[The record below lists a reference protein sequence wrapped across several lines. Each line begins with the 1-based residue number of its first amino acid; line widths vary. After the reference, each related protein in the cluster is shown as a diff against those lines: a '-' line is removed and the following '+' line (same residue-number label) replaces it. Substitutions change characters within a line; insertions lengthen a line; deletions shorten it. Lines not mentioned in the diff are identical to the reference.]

1 WQKNVTYAKVTFNSN
16 GGTGNMAEQ
25 SFTVGVSQ
33 KLSVNTF
40 TRSGYTFVGWNSS
53 ADGSGRSYSNEQTL
67 TFSDETSL
75 TLYAQW
81 QKNVTYA
88 KVTFNSNGGTG
99 SMSNQIFTAGVSQNL
114 QANTFA
120 RADYTF
126 IGWNTRADGSG
137 TSYADKQSLTLT
149 EAVPLTLYALW
160 QKNVTYAKVTFNSN
174 GGTGNMAE
182 QSFTVGVSQKLSA
195 NIFTRSGYTFVG
207 WNSSADG
214 SGTNYSNEQTLTFSD
229 ETPLTLYAQWQK
241 NIAKTEVSFASNG
254 GSGNMPVQ
262 IFTEGESQNLF
273 ANTFIRNGY
282 NFTGWNT
289 KTDGSGTNYTDKQS
303 LTLSGETTSLT
314 LYAQWQKNVTYAKV
328 TFNSNGG
335 TGNMA
340 EQSFTVGVSQNL
352 QANIFTRADY
362 TFIGWNSSADG
373 SGTNYS
379 NEQTLT
385 FSEETSL
392 TLYAQWQKTEVAS
405 YFLVPNLD
413 TLNLYKDSNT
423 IVKEDL
429 LGESVTLEE
438 CFGQVADEDGN
449 LYFSYKNEDEVI
461 IAKYANA
468 NVSEI
473 IRKDGYIYNVRLSYY
488 DSKLYVSLDNIINVV
503 ENGELKEIYEATEI
517 INAFIVDNG
526 YIYFAV
532 QNFNEN
538 NNEIYKI
545 TVAGGN
551 EVLYKSINCGE
562 HNSFIS
568 DMTVINGN
576 LYLLQLECAADFPN
590 LYYPEYWRGSL
601 VRVRSSQQEKFALS
615 SSDFGTE
622 TSFYSPLRFL
632 AVRKN
637 ELLIMDDGFVVEDWE
652 VIQKNRVATFD
663 LEEEQIDFS
672 DMTEGMLYKFTG
684 SL

>member
-1 WQKNVTYAKVTFNSN
+1 MKNKIISLFLLLILFSCSDLFDLYQFQNIAIIFNSN
-16 GGTGNMAEQ
+16 GG
-25 SFTVGVSQ
+25 F
-33 KLSVNTF
+33 
-40 TRSGYTFVGWNSS
+40 
-53 ADGSGRSYSNEQTL
+53 
-67 TFSDETSL
+67 
-75 TLYAQW
+75 
-81 QKNVTYA
+81 
-88 KVTFNSNGGTG
+88 G

-120 RADYTF
+120 RADYTFTGWNTKSDGSGTSYTDKQSLTLSGETTSLTLYAQWQKNIVKTEISFASNGGTGTMSAQIFTEGESQNLFANTFIRNGYNF

-149 EAVPLTLYALW
+149 EAVPLTLYAQW
-160 QKNVTYAKVTFNSN
+160 YQ
-174 GGTGNMAE
+174 AE
-182 QSFTVGVSQKLSA
+182 
-195 NIFTRSGYTFVG
+195 I
-207 WNSSADG
+207 
-214 SGTNYSNEQTLTFSD
+214 
-229 ETPLTLYAQWQK
+229 
-241 NIAKTEVSFASNG
+241 
-254 GSGNMPVQ
+254 
-262 IFTEGESQNLF
+262 
-273 ANTFIRNGY
+273 
-282 NFTGWNT
+282 
-289 KTDGSGTNYTDKQS
+289 
-303 LTLSGETTSLT
+303 
-314 LYAQWQKNVTYAKV
+314 
-328 TFNSNGG
+328 
-335 TGNMA
+335 
-340 EQSFTVGVSQNL
+340 
-352 QANIFTRADY
+352 
-362 TFIGWNSSADG
+362 
-373 SGTNYS
+373 
-379 NEQTLT
+379 
-385 FSEETSL
+385 
-392 TLYAQWQKTEVAS
+392 AS
-405 YFLVPNLD
+405 YFLIPNLD

-438 CFGQVADEDGN
+438 CFDQVADEDGN

-551 EVLYKSINCGE
+551 KVPYCSIDCDKD
-562 HNSFIS
+562 NSFIS
-568 DMTVINGN
+568 DMTIINGD
-576 LYLLQLECAADFPN
+576 LYLLQAECPADFPN

-601 VRVRSSQQEKFALS
+601 VRVRSSQMQNFALS
-615 SSDFGTE
+615 SSSFGTE
-622 TSFYSPLRFL
+622 TSFYCPLRFL

-637 ELLIMDDGFVVEDWE
+637 DLLIMDDGFVVEDWE

>member
-1 WQKNVTYAKVTFNSN
+1 MKNKIISLFLLLMLFSCSDLFDLYQLQNISITFNSN
-16 GGTGNMAEQ
+16 GG
-25 SFTVGVSQ
+25 S
-33 KLSVNTF
+33 
-40 TRSGYTFVGWNSS
+40 
-53 ADGSGRSYSNEQTL
+53 
-67 TFSDETSL
+67 
-75 TLYAQW
+75 
-81 QKNVTYA
+81 
-88 KVTFNSNGGTG
+88 G
-99 SMSNQIFTAGVSQNL
+99 SMSNQIFTAGVSQKLSANTFIRNGYNFTGWNTKTDGSGTNYTDKQSLTLTEVVPLTLYAQWEQMVTNVEVIFDSNGGSGSMSNQVFTAGVSQNL
-114 QANTFA
+114 QANIFT

-137 TSYADKQSLTLT
+137 TSYADKQSLTLSK
-149 EAVPLTLYALW
+149 EDSLTLYAQW
-160 QKNVTYAKVTFNSN
+160 EQIVTNVVITFNSN
-174 GGTGNMAE
+174 GGSGSMSN
-182 QSFTVGVSQKLSA
+182 QIFTAGVSQNLS
-195 NIFTRSGYTFVG
+195 
-207 WNSSADG
+207 
-214 SGTNYSNEQTLTFSD
+214 
-229 ETPLTLYAQWQK
+229 
-241 NIAKTEVSFASNG
+241 
-254 GSGNMPVQ
+254 
-262 IFTEGESQNLF
+262 

-340 EQSFTVGVSQNL
+340 EQSFTVGVSQKLSVNT
-352 QANIFTRADY
+352 FTRSGY
-362 TFIGWNSSADG
+362 TFVGWNISADG

-379 NEQTLT
+379 NEESLTLND
-385 FSEETSL
+385 ETPL
-392 TLYAQWQKTEVAS
+392 TLYAQWYQAEIAS
-405 YFLVPNLD
+405 YFLIPNLD

-438 CFGQVADEDGN
+438 CFDQVADEDGN

-503 ENGELKEIYEATEI
+503 ENGELKEIYEATET
-517 INAFIVDNG
+517 INAFAIDG
-526 YIYFAV
+526 EYIYFAV

-538 NNEIYKI
+538 TNEIYKI

-551 EVLYKSINCGE
+551 KVPYCSIDCDKD
-562 HNSFIS
+562 NSFIS

-576 LYLLQLECAADFPN
+576 LYLLQAECPADFPN

-601 VRVRSSQQEKFALS
+601 VRVGSSQQEKFALS

-622 TSFYSPLRFL
+622 TSFYCPLRFL

-637 ELLIMDDGFVVEDWE
+637 DLLIMDDGFVVEDWE

>member
-1 WQKNVTYAKVTFNSN
+1 
-16 GGTGNMAEQ
+16 MAEQ

-53 ADGSGRSYSNEQTL
+53 ADGSGRSYSNEE
-67 TFSDETSL
+67 S
-75 TLYAQW
+75 
-81 QKNVTYA
+81 
-88 KVTFNSNGGTG
+88 
-99 SMSNQIFTAGVSQNL
+99 
-114 QANTFA
+114 
-120 RADYTF
+120 
-126 IGWNTRADGSG
+126 
-137 TSYADKQSLTLT
+137 
-149 EAVPLTLYALW
+149 
-160 QKNVTYAKVTFNSN
+160 
-174 GGTGNMAE
+174 
-182 QSFTVGVSQKLSA
+182 
-195 NIFTRSGYTFVG
+195 
-207 WNSSADG
+207 
-214 SGTNYSNEQTLTFSD
+214 LTFSD
-229 ETPLTLYAQWQK
+229 ETP
-241 NIAKTEVSFASNG
+241 
-254 GSGNMPVQ
+254 
-262 IFTEGESQNLF
+262 
-273 ANTFIRNGY
+273 
-282 NFTGWNT
+282 
-289 KTDGSGTNYTDKQS
+289 
-303 LTLSGETTSLT
+303 
-314 LYAQWQKNVTYAKV
+314 
-328 TFNSNGG
+328 
-335 TGNMA
+335 
-340 EQSFTVGVSQNL
+340 
-352 QANIFTRADY
+352 
-362 TFIGWNSSADG
+362 
-373 SGTNYS
+373 
-379 NEQTLT
+379 
-385 FSEETSL
+385 L

-438 CFGQVADEDGN
+438 CFDQVADEDGN

-576 LYLLQLECAADFPN
+576 LYLLQLECPTDFPN
-590 LYYPEYWRGSL
+590 LYYPEYWRGAL
-601 VRVRSSQQEKFALS
+601 VKVGSSQQEKFALS

-622 TSFYSPLRFL
+622 TFFYSPLRFL

-652 VIQKNRVATFD
+652 VIQKNRLATFN
-663 LEEEQIDFS
+663 LENEQIDFS
-672 DMTEGMLYKFTG
+672 NMTEELLYNFDG
-684 SL
+684 SI

>member
-1 WQKNVTYAKVTFNSN
+1 MKNKIISLFLLLMLFSCSDLFDLYQLQNISITFNSNGGTGNMAEQSFPVGVSQKLSANIFTRSGYTFVGWNSSADGSGRSYSNEQTLTFSEETSLTLYAQWQKNIVKTEISFASNGGTGTMSAQIFTEGESQNLFANTFIRNGYNFTGWNTKSDGSGTSYTDKQSLTLSGETTSLTLYAQWQKNIVKTEISFASNGGSGSMSNQIFTAGVSQNLQANTFARNCYNFIGWNTRADGSGTNYADKQSLTLSEEAPLTLYAQWQKNVTYAKVTFNSN

-53 ADGSGRSYSNEQTL
+53 ADGRGRSYSNEE
-67 TFSDETSL
+67 S
-75 TLYAQW
+75 
-81 QKNVTYA
+81 
-88 KVTFNSNGGTG
+88 
-99 SMSNQIFTAGVSQNL
+99 
-114 QANTFA
+114 
-120 RADYTF
+120 
-126 IGWNTRADGSG
+126 
-137 TSYADKQSLTLT
+137 
-149 EAVPLTLYALW
+149 
-160 QKNVTYAKVTFNSN
+160 
-174 GGTGNMAE
+174 
-182 QSFTVGVSQKLSA
+182 
-195 NIFTRSGYTFVG
+195 
-207 WNSSADG
+207 
-214 SGTNYSNEQTLTFSD
+214 LTFSD
-229 ETPLTLYAQWQK
+229 ETP
-241 NIAKTEVSFASNG
+241 
-254 GSGNMPVQ
+254 
-262 IFTEGESQNLF
+262 
-273 ANTFIRNGY
+273 
-282 NFTGWNT
+282 
-289 KTDGSGTNYTDKQS
+289 
-303 LTLSGETTSLT
+303 
-314 LYAQWQKNVTYAKV
+314 
-328 TFNSNGG
+328 
-335 TGNMA
+335 
-340 EQSFTVGVSQNL
+340 
-352 QANIFTRADY
+352 
-362 TFIGWNSSADG
+362 
-373 SGTNYS
+373 
-379 NEQTLT
+379 
-385 FSEETSL
+385 L

-438 CFGQVADEDGN
+438 CFDQVADEDGN

-551 EVLYKSINCGE
+551 EVPYCSIDCDKD
-562 HNSFIS
+562 NSFIS
-568 DMTVINGN
+568 DMTIINGD
-576 LYLLQLECAADFPN
+576 LYLLQAECPADFPN
-590 LYYPEYWRGSL
+590 LYYPEYWRGAL
-601 VRVRSSQQEKFALS
+601 VKVGSSQQEKFALS
-615 SSDFGTE
+615 SSSFGTE
-622 TSFYSPLRFL
+622 TSFYCPLRFL

-637 ELLIMDDGFVVEDWE
+637 DLLIMDDGFVVEDWE

-672 DMTEGMLYKFTG
+672 DMTEEMLYCFDG
-684 SL
+684 SI

>member
-1 WQKNVTYAKVTFNSN
+1 
-16 GGTGNMAEQ
+16 
-25 SFTVGVSQ
+25 
-33 KLSVNTF
+33 
-40 TRSGYTFVGWNSS
+40 
-53 ADGSGRSYSNEQTL
+53 
-67 TFSDETSL
+67 
-75 TLYAQW
+75 
-81 QKNVTYA
+81 
-88 KVTFNSNGGTG
+88 
-99 SMSNQIFTAGVSQNL
+99 
-114 QANTFA
+114 
-120 RADYTF
+120 
-126 IGWNTRADGSG
+126 
-137 TSYADKQSLTLT
+137 
-149 EAVPLTLYALW
+149 
-160 QKNVTYAKVTFNSN
+160 
-174 GGTGNMAE
+174 
-182 QSFTVGVSQKLSA
+182 
-195 NIFTRSGYTFVG
+195 
-207 WNSSADG
+207 
-214 SGTNYSNEQTLTFSD
+214 
-229 ETPLTLYAQWQK
+229 
-241 NIAKTEVSFASNG
+241 
-254 GSGNMPVQ
+254 MPVQ
-262 IFTEGESQNLF
+262 IFTEGVSQNLF

-340 EQSFTVGVSQNL
+340 EQSFTVGVSQKLSVNT
-352 QANIFTRADY
+352 FTRSDY
-362 TFIGWNSSADG
+362 TFVGWNSSADG

-379 NEQTLT
+379 NEESLTLND
-385 FSEETSL
+385 ETPL
-392 TLYAQWQKTEVAS
+392 TLYAQWYQAEIAS
-405 YFLVPNLD
+405 YFLIPNLD

-438 CFGQVADEDGN
+438 CFDQVADEDGN

-503 ENGELKEIYEATEI
+503 ENGELKEIYEATET
-517 INAFIVDNG
+517 INAFAIDG
-526 YIYFAV
+526 EYIYFAV

-538 NNEIYKI
+538 TNEIYKI

-551 EVLYKSINCGE
+551 KVPYCSIDCDKD
-562 HNSFIS
+562 NSFIS

-576 LYLLQLECAADFPN
+576 LYLLQAECPADFPN

-601 VRVRSSQQEKFALS
+601 VRVGSSQQEKFALS

-622 TSFYSPLRFL
+622 TSFYCPLRFL

-637 ELLIMDDGFVVEDWE
+637 DLLIMDDGFVVEDWE

>member
-1 WQKNVTYAKVTFNSN
+1 MSN
-16 GGTGNMAEQ
+16 Q
-25 SFTVGVSQ
+25 IFTVGVSQ
-33 KLSVNTF
+33 NLQVNTF
-40 TRSGYTFVGWNSS
+40 TRTGYTFTGWNTR
-53 ADGSGRSYSNEQTL
+53 ADGSGRSYSNEESL
-67 TFSDETSL
+67 TF
-75 TLYAQW
+75 
-81 QKNVTYA
+81 N
-88 KVTFNSNGGTG
+88 
-99 SMSNQIFTAGVSQNL
+99 
-114 QANTFA
+114 
-120 RADYTF
+120 
-126 IGWNTRADGSG
+126 
-137 TSYADKQSLTLT
+137 
-149 EAVPLTLYALW
+149 
-160 QKNVTYAKVTFNSN
+160 
-174 GGTGNMAE
+174 
-182 QSFTVGVSQKLSA
+182 
-195 NIFTRSGYTFVG
+195 
-207 WNSSADG
+207 
-214 SGTNYSNEQTLTFSD
+214 D
-229 ETPLTLYAQWQK
+229 ETP
-241 NIAKTEVSFASNG
+241 
-254 GSGNMPVQ
+254 
-262 IFTEGESQNLF
+262 
-273 ANTFIRNGY
+273 
-282 NFTGWNT
+282 
-289 KTDGSGTNYTDKQS
+289 
-303 LTLSGETTSLT
+303 LT

-352 QANIFTRADY
+352 PANTFTRTGYIFTGWNTQSDGSGTSYTNKQNLKLSSETPLTLFAQWQENVVKTEVIFDSNGGTGSMSNQIFTVGVSQNLQVNTFTRTGYTFTGWNTQSDGSGTSYTNKQSLTLSETTPLTLYAQWQENVVKTEVIFDSNGGTGSMSNQIFTVGVSQNLQVNTFTRTGYTFTGWNTRADGSGANY
-362 TFIGWNSSADG
+362 ADKQSLTLTEAVPLTLYAQWEQIVTNVEVIFDSNGGSGSMSNQVFTAGVSQNLQANTFARSGYNFIGWNIRADG
-373 SGTNYS
+373 SGTNYADKQS
-379 NEQTLT
+379 LTLSGET
-385 FSEETSL
+385 TSL
-392 TLYAQWQKTEVAS
+392 TLYAQWYQAEIAS
-405 YFLVPNLD
+405 YFLIPNLD

-438 CFGQVADEDGN
+438 CFDQVADEDGN

-503 ENGELKEIYEATEI
+503 ENGELKEIYEATET
-517 INAFIVDNG
+517 INAFAIDG
-526 YIYFAV
+526 EYIYFAV

-538 NNEIYKI
+538 TNEIYKI

-551 EVLYKSINCGE
+551 KVPYCSIDCDKD
-562 HNSFIS
+562 NSFIS

-576 LYLLQLECAADFPN
+576 LYLLQAECPADFPN

-601 VRVRSSQQEKFALS
+601 VRVGSSQQEKFALS

-622 TSFYSPLRFL
+622 TSFYSPLRFF

-652 VIQKNRVATFD
+652 VIQKNRLATFD

>member
-1 WQKNVTYAKVTFNSN
+1 MKNKIISLFLLLMLFSCSDLFDLYQLQNISITFNSN
-16 GGTGNMAEQ
+16 GG
-25 SFTVGVSQ
+25 S
-33 KLSVNTF
+33 
-40 TRSGYTFVGWNSS
+40 
-53 ADGSGRSYSNEQTL
+53 
-67 TFSDETSL
+67 
-75 TLYAQW
+75 
-81 QKNVTYA
+81 
-88 KVTFNSNGGTG
+88 G
-99 SMSNQIFTAGVSQNL
+99 SMSNQIFTAGVSQKLSANTFIRNGYNFTGWNTKTDGSGTNYTDKQSLTLTEVVPLTLYAQWEQMVTNVEVIFDSNGGSGSMSNQVFTAGVSQNL
-114 QANTFA
+114 QANIFT

-137 TSYADKQSLTLT
+137 TSYADKQSLTLSK
-149 EAVPLTLYALW
+149 EDSLTLYAQW
-160 QKNVTYAKVTFNSN
+160 EQIVTNVVITFNSN
-174 GGTGNMAE
+174 GGSGSMSN
-182 QSFTVGVSQKLSA
+182 QIFTAGVSQNLS
-195 NIFTRSGYTFVG
+195 
-207 WNSSADG
+207 
-214 SGTNYSNEQTLTFSD
+214 
-229 ETPLTLYAQWQK
+229 
-241 NIAKTEVSFASNG
+241 
-254 GSGNMPVQ
+254 
-262 IFTEGESQNLF
+262 

-340 EQSFTVGVSQNL
+340 EQSFTVGVSQKLSVNT
-352 QANIFTRADY
+352 FTRSGY
-362 TFIGWNSSADG
+362 TFVGWNISADG

-379 NEQTLT
+379 NEESLTLND
-385 FSEETSL
+385 ETPL
-392 TLYAQWQKTEVAS
+392 TLYAQWYQAEIAS
-405 YFLVPNLD
+405 YFLIPNLD

-438 CFGQVADEDGN
+438 CFDQVADEDGN

-503 ENGELKEIYEATEI
+503 ENGELKEIYEATET
-517 INAFIVDNG
+517 INAFAIDG
-526 YIYFAV
+526 EYIYFAV

-538 NNEIYKI
+538 TNEIYKI
-545 TVAGGN
+545 AVVGGN

-576 LYLLQLECAADFPN
+576 LYLLQAECPADFPN

-601 VRVRSSQQEKFALS
+601 VRVGSSQQEKFALS

-622 TSFYSPLRFL
+622 TSFYCPLRFL

-637 ELLIMDDGFVVEDWE
+637 DLLIMDDGFVVEDWE